1 MARIVGLALLGSALA
16 GACGYRPCAGPP
28 TRLLGS
34 LVSRATPEEA
44 KLTLRTERWAVE
56 REEPGPADGRP
67 PFRLTTID
75 AGELV
80 DLGYRGRLRLVFYNG
95 QLASVEFTTHDA
107 SAYFAAVQH
116 LDGASMLS
124 DGIVTLGSATRV
136 WRRGVAA
143 DGPVIEWYDAC
154 LRADQ
159 DSWIATY
166 A

>member
-1 MARIVGLALLGSALA
+1 MARIVGFVLLGAALA
-16 GACGYRPCAGPP
+16 SGCGYRPCAGPP

-34 LVSRATPEEA
+34 FVSRATPEQVKSA
-44 KLTLRTERWAVE
+44 LRTDHWAVE
-56 REEPGPADGRP
+56 REDPGPADGRP

-95 QLASVEFTTHDA
+95 QLASAAFTTHDA
-107 SAYFAAVQH
+107 SAYFTAVQH
-116 LDGASMLS
+116 LAGASILP
-124 DGIVTLGSATRV
+124 DGIVSLGSATRV